1 MSQAEKDNG
10 VVPTRVTY
18 ACAEC
23 GNHIDDNNEVKVR
36 TYDEGWLPFHPACAP
51 EPGLRG
57 GPWFKISSREHQTGD
72 RKALIQAVNR
82 DNESK

>member
-57 GPWFKISSREHQTGD
+57 GPFIHLGRWFKGRC
-72 RKALIQAVNR
+72 KALSQAVNR

>member
-1 MSQAEKDNG
+1 MSINKSNG
-10 VVPTRVTY
+10 NIPTRTTF

-23 GNHIDDNNEVKVR
+23 GNHIEDGNEIKVR
-36 TYDEGWLPFHPACAP
+36 TYNEGWLPFHPACAP

-57 GPWFKISSREHQTGD
+57 GPWIGVT
-72 RKALIQAVNR
+72 KAVIQAVNR